1 MSIPC
6 PSPSQILGDP
16 KQTRPTPASHPG
28 ELSSP
33 GVARGG
39 TFSVGQGGRG
49 LASLG
54 GDAGAVAPQ
63 LPSGACR
70 VCTSGLPRGVAASVV
85 LGCGGQEHLFPSHCE
100 EERTG
105 SSTDRNGIFFF

>member
-54 GDAGAVAPQ
+54 GNAGAVAPSFPAV
-63 LPSGACR
+63 LAGFAP
-70 VCTSGLPRGVAASVV
+70 VASPE
-85 LGCGGQEHLFPSHCE
+85 GSQHLSC
-100 EERTG
+100 
-105 SSTDRNGIFFF
+105 

>member
-39 TFSVGQGGRG
+39 VARGGTFSVGQGGRG

-54 GDAGAVAPQ
+54 GNAGAVAPSFPAV
-63 LPSGACR
+63 LAGFAP
-70 VCTSGLPRGVAASVV
+70 VASPE
-85 LGCGGQEHLFPSHCE
+85 GSQHLSC
-100 EERTG
+100 
-105 SSTDRNGIFFF
+105 